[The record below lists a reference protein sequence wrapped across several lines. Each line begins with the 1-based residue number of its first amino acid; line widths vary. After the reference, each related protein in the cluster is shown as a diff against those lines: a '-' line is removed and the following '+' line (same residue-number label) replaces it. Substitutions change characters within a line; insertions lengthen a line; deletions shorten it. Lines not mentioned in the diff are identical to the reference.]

1 MLVRGEEVTADDE
14 DEFYLKRLSGGLFQL
29 QQIELLMV
37 EVSAA
42 CTPDVKQKILD
53 LLNLRGGNI
62 KQVRN
67 ILRGIEFVLQNS
79 IGFEDWWFIK

>member
-1 MLVRGEEVTADDE
+1 MTADDE

-79 IGFEDWWFIK
+79 IGFEDW

>member
-79 IGFEDWWFIK
+79 IGFEDW